1 VCRYGGE
8 EFAVLLPQTEL
19 DQAVKLAERVVAE
32 LPAALSS
39 GWRGAGAM
47 AVTVTVGVAEFPRE
61 AADGAELVR
70 VADRRMY
77 AGKSAGR
84 NRVMAA
90 DQAVRVTRLPA
101 AG

>member
-1 VCRYGGE
+1 
-8 EFAVLLPQTEL
+8 
-19 DQAVKLAERVVAE
+19 VVAE

-47 AVTVTVGVAEFPRE
+47 DVTVTVGVAEFPRE

-70 VADRRMY
+70 VADRRLY
-77 AGKSAGR
+77 AGKAAGR
-84 NRVMAA
+84 NRVAA
-90 DQAVRVTRLPA
+90 A